1 MAKILFV
8 GLMLFF
14 AGIHSNLIAQSNGL
28 LYELIDLNNL
38 EDFQETTENWK
49 IGGNVYMDLYELH
62 DVQLSSGQGVLIN
75 DSAGD
80 NPQDISTSWEHGDL
94 GLDLEFMMAK
104 ESNSGIYFQGR
115 YELQMLDSWGEK
127 NPKFS
132 DMGGVYQWW
141 EDDIGVG
148 GIAPRTNASRAPGLW
163 QHLEVRFRA
172 PRFDEYGEKISH
184 AKLEEVKLNGV
195 VIHRNVNLVHPTG
208 GAISN
213 EEVEKGPLRFQG
225 DHGPVAFRNIRYKMY
240 EHPPLKLDNL
250 TYKLYEGDFETAD
263 DVEGSPA
270 TEEGSLENIDLEM
283 LSASGEFAVVY
294 RGEIHIDQP
303 GEYFFDVRT
312 DGGHKV
318 MIGNEL
324 LSERGDDARRGNSNT
339 ETITLSEGIHPVE
352 LIYFRGARGGQPAFG
367 LMAEGPGIRMH
378 SLHKE
383 SAFPISQQRPPSLL
397 KPEGNKPIVF
407 HGFMSMDD
415 KVHTHTAA
423 VGFPSGIHFALDQNN
438 GSLMKFWK
446 GDFVDISTMWIGRG
460 GGNLSLNEQT
470 ALNLSGAPSM
480 AYLNSESEAWPDTLQ
495 DGIDYRLKSYQFDA
509 DNAPIFHYTFD
520 HAEIRDY
527 IIPHN
532 EGKELKRTV
541 SFDLNGADRNLLYR
555 IVNGESISQ
564 LPNGLYQVNNKDFY
578 LQLNNNSDSNAWIRD
593 TSDGQELLI
602 RVDDL
607 KDHPLSYIL
616 IW

>member
-1 MAKILFV
+1 MVKILFA
-8 GLMLFF
+8 GLVLFF

-28 LYELIDLNNL
+28 PYELIDLSNL
-38 EDFQETTENWK
+38 EEFQETTENWK
-49 IGGNVYMDLYELH
+49 IGENVFMDLFERH
-62 DVQLSSGQGVLIN
+62 AVELSSGQGVLIN

-80 NPQDISTSWEHGDL
+80 NPQDIFTSWEHGDL
-94 GLDLEFMMAK
+94 DLDLEFMMAK

-115 YELQMLDSWGEK
+115 YELQMLDSWGER

-132 DMGGVYQWW
+132 DMGGVYQWS
-141 EDDIGVG
+141 ENGRGVG
-148 GIAPRTNASRAPGLW
+148 GIAPLTNASRAPGLW
-163 QHLEVRFRA
+163 QHLEIKFRA

-184 AKLEEVKLNGV
+184 AKFEEVKLNGV

-213 EEVEKGPLRFQG
+213 EEVAKGPLRFQG

-240 EHPPLKLDNL
+240 EHPFLKLDNL
-250 TYKLYEGDFETAD
+250 TYKLYEGNFETAD
-263 DVEGSPA
+263 DVEDSSLS
-270 TEEGSLENIDLEM
+270 EEGSLEKIDLEM
-283 LSASGEFAVVY
+283 LSASGEFAVIY
-294 RGEIHIDQP
+294 QGEIQIDQP

-312 DGGHKV
+312 DGGHRV

-324 LSERGDDARRGNSNT
+324 LSERGDDARRGNSNS
-339 ETITLSEGIHPVE
+339 ETITLTEGTHPVE
-352 LIYFRGARGGQPAFG
+352 LIYFRGARGGQPAVG

-378 SLHKE
+378 SLHRE
-383 SAFPISQQRPPSLL
+383 SAFPVSQQRPPSLL
-397 KPEGNKPIVF
+397 KPEENKPIVF
-407 HGFMSMDD
+407 HGFMRMGD

-446 GDFVDISTMWIGRG
+446 GDFLDISTMWIGRG
-460 GGNLSLNEQT
+460 GGNLSLNEQAAVT
-470 ALNLSGAPSM
+470 LSGAPSM
-480 AYLNSESEAWPDTLQ
+480 AYLSSESEAWPDSLQ
-495 DGIDYRLKSYQFDA
+495 DGIEYRLKGYQFDEN
-509 DNAPIFHYTFD
+509 NAPIFLYTLD
-520 HAEIRDY
+520 HVEIRDS

-532 EGKELKRTV
+532 NGKELKRTIY
-541 SFDLNGADRNLLYR
+541 FDLNGADSDLLYR

-564 LPNGLYQVNNKDFY
+564 LPNGLYQVNDKNFF
-578 LQLNNNSDSNAWIRD
+578 LQLNNNSDSNAWVRD
-593 TSDGQELLI
+593 TSNGQELII

-607 KDHPLSYIL
+607 DELPLSYTL